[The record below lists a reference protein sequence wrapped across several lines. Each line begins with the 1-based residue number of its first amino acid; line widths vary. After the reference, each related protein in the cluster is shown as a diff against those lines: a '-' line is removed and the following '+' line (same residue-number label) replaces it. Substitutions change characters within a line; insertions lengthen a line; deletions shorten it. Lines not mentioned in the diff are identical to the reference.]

1 MPMMKLGTDMVI
13 WVSTVTARSTIPP
26 GRRAARRPRGREMAK
41 IRAKDTAASISVTW
55 ARVST
60 SFATGESN

>member
-1 MPMMKLGTDMVI
+1 MILQ
-13 WVSTVTARSTIPP
+13 RQ
-26 GRRAARRPRGREMAK
+26 PRGREMAK

-60 SFATGESN
+60 SSATGESN